1 MKNLLYAVGMIV
13 AGAVLLAVILPFEVI
28 DEIRCRRENR

>member
-1 MKNLLYAVGMIV
+1 MKNFLYAVGMIV

-28 DEIRCRRENR
+28 DEIRWRRENR